1 MKSQHHNFLSPLK
14 LGSRQ
19 PSCRALPRIV
29 YLVLHLFWNYFRLW
43 AKKVGLSFVCFNRQC
58 GILQEEYIL
67 TYLTLSDYQRASFEW
82 FKCKRR
88 LLYIN
93 YYHARTA
100 IAPTRLCK
108 EVSIRCLYRD
118 LLGLWS
124 TGVLQHDEST
134 KYSLLCSSQAQRQRV
149 ILQIRLLCSSIVIKG
164 QAKRSTVKPDLCH
177 PHRWLMG
184 RPTLSP
190 VVASVTPRLSLSSQR
205 KSIFSHAVY
214 FMQTNGRTGVL

>member
-108 EVSIRCLYRD
+108 EVSIRRSLY
-118 LLGLWS
+118 
-124 TGVLQHDEST
+124 DEST